1 MTHNFYMSK
10 TLNVFFVTGGG
21 ILADKQIL
29 NNGRQQQQTKQR
41 LEYKMILPS
50 LFLLEKIHRQK

>member
-50 LFLLEKIHRQK
+50 LFLLEKIYRQK